1 MDVLLSRSA
10 LSSAL
15 SGAAADAFST
25 VTLYPLDSIKVLM
38 QADSKLSLREVLHLT
53 FGDYPLDVYRGI
65 TPKIVQGVQQKFQY
79 FYVDVFLR
87 ELYKRKVGSKPSV
100 GVELLIGYI
109 SALQGLLT
117 TLPLEVTNTRV
128 ITSKKRPAS
137 DGSGRMLKP
146 GFVETFLDQLKHEGV
161 GSFYKTIVASAILCI
176 NPAIAYTAFE
186 YIKAR
191 VLAWRGSGSETL
203 GTLDAFVVGI
213 VSKAIATTLTFP
225 LIRAKVVMS
234 VWKKKQE
241 ELAKQLGLKEQ
252 SPGLAQAQQP
262 PGMLETMR
270 LIVRDDGVG
279 GLFVGIEPTL
289 TKSVLYAAL
298 MLATKERIYGAVKG
312 VVMGPQPVK
321 VALKK

>member
-38 QADSKLSLREVLHLT
+38 QADSKLSLKEVLQLT
-53 FGDYPLDVYRGI
+53 FGEYPLDVYRGI

-87 ELYKRKVGSKPSV
+87 ELYKRKTGSKPPV
-100 GVELLIGYI
+100 GVELLIGYV

-128 ITSKKRPAS
+128 ITSKKRPAA

-191 VLAWRGSGSETL
+191 VLTWRGSGAETL

-241 ELAKQLGLKEQ
+241 ELAKHRGQK
-252 SPGLAQAQQP
+252 SADLASQQP

-298 MLATKERIYGAVKG
+298 MLATKERIYGAVKTM
-312 VVMGPQPVK
+312 VMGPQPVK